1 MKTSHN
7 VARLLA
13 LLFGL
18 IGLLNISSVHVY
30 SFGASQSAP
39 TALSGYGYKAPA
51 FGYDLTRVKEFY
63 SRIPLSFLANHG
75 QADKKV
81 KFLSRGSGYSL
92 ALAPTTFTLAV
103 ADPRNKNNE
112 KSIGRSRV
120 SAYVLQAT
128 LVGANAAANLTGLE
142 QLPTRTNYFIGSDP
156 RRWKTNLPNYAKVK
170 YSGVY
175 PGVDL
180 VFYGN
185 QDLLEYDF
193 IVSPGADPGVIAL
206 GFEGMTDMRI
216 DEKGDLILRTDA
228 GEIRQSRP
236 VVYQQV
242 DDARRIIPAS
252 YLIKGKKQIAF
263 QIAKY
268 DRSKPLVIDP
278 TLAFSTYLGGS
289 SSDGGV
295 GIAVDSAGNA
305 YITGSTVST
314 DFPVTPGAFQ
324 TGRAGPF
331 PIDDAFV
338 TKMNSTGTALI
349 YSTYFGGSNRDAGDD
364 IALDGAG
371 NAYVT
376 GRTESSDL
384 PTTPGAF
391 RTTPVGSDESDVFA
405 MKLNA
410 TGTALVYST
419 YLGPAIGSGIAVDS
433 AGNAY
438 ITGQANGDYPTTP
451 GAFQTVSGGSSEAF
465 VTKLNSTGT
474 ALVYSTFLGG
484 SGFDFASEIAIDS
497 AGNAYV
503 TGEAGAGFPVTPG
516 AFQTSFNGAR
526 EAFVTKLNAAGT
538 ALVYSTF
545 LGGSGDDA
553 GFGIAVNA
561 AGNAYVTGFSD
572 SLNFPATPGAFQTV
586 KAAGTDAFVTQL
598 SAAGNAL
605 VYSTYLGGNGND
617 LGNDIALDMAGNA
630 SVVGLTGSS
639 DFPTTADAIQSSN
652 AGNND
657 AFITRLNPTGTG
669 LVFST
674 YLGGSN
680 GDSGFSISVDP
691 AGSIYITGG
700 TGSADFPTTPGAF
713 QTVFGGGFSDAFVA
727 KIVFSSFDVCF
738 KDDGNGDLFQ
748 FDSTTGEYRFTQCS
762 AGGLTLTGTGAL
774 SRQGCLLLIE
784 DNQSGRRVRAHFNH
798 CNMKG
803 HAVIQ
808 IESGRKR
815 TFVITDK
822 DTSNSNCAC
831 N

>member
-7 VARLLA
+7 IARLLA

-18 IGLLNISSVHVY
+18 TGLLNIASVHVY
-30 SFGASQSAP
+30 SFGTCKSAP
-39 TALSGYGYKAPA
+39 AASRH
-51 FGYDLTRVKEFY
+51 DLARVKESY
-63 SRIPLSFLANHG
+63 ARIPLSFVANYG

-81 KFLSRGSGYSL
+81 KFISRGSGYSL

-103 ADPRNKNNE
+103 ADSHSKNNE
-112 KSIGRSRV
+112 ESMTGSRA
-120 SAYVLQAT
+120 SASVLQAT
-128 LVGANAAANLTGLE
+128 LLGGNAAANLTGLE

-156 RRWKTNLPNYAKVK
+156 QKWKTNVPNYAKVK
-170 YSGVY
+170 YSGLY

-185 QDLLEYDF
+185 QNLLEYDF
-193 IVSPGADPGVIAL
+193 IVSPGTNPGVIAL
-206 GFEGMTDMRI
+206 GFEGITDMRV

-236 VVYQQV
+236 VVYQQI

-289 SSDGGV
+289 GSDSGT

-305 YITGSTVST
+305 YITGDTVST

-324 TGRAGPF
+324 TERAGPF
-331 PIDDAFV
+331 PTDDAFV

-349 YSTYFGGSNRDAGDD
+349 YSTYFGGNNRDRGDD
-364 IALDGAG
+364 IALDSAG

-391 RTTPVGSDESDVFA
+391 STTPVGSGESHVFA

-410 TGTALVYST
+410 AGTALVYST

-438 ITGQANGDYPTTP
+438 ITGQANDDYPTTP

-465 VTKLNSTGT
+465 VTKLNPTGT
-474 ALVYSTFLGG
+474 ALIYSTFLGG
-484 SGFDFASEIAIDS
+484 SGFDFGAGIAIDS
-497 AGNAYV
+497 GGNAYV

-526 EAFVTKLNAAGT
+526 EAIVTKLNSTGT

-553 GFGIAVNA
+553 GFDIAVNP
-561 AGNAYVTGFSD
+561 AGNAYVTGFTD
-572 SLNFPATPGAFQTV
+572 SLTFPTTPGAFQTV
-586 KAAGTDAFVTQL
+586 KAAGQDAFVTQL

-605 VYSTYLGGNGND
+605 AYSTYLGGNGND
-617 LGNDIALDMAGNA
+617 LGTDIALDMAGNA
-630 SVVGLTGSS
+630 SVVGLTNSL

-652 AGNND
+652 AGSND
-657 AFITRLNPTGTG
+657 VFITRLNATGAG

-680 GDSGFSISVDP
+680 GDGGFSISVGP
-691 AGSIYITGG
+691 AGSIYITGE

-713 QTVFGGGFSDAFVA
+713 QTVFGGGFTDAFVA
-727 KIVFSSFDVCF
+727 KIVFSNFDVCF
-738 KDDGNGDLFQ
+738 RDDGNGDLFQ
-748 FDSTTGEYRFTQCS
+748 FDSTTGEYRFTQCN
-762 AGGLTLTGTGAL
+762 AGGLTLSGTGAL
-774 SRQGCLLLIE
+774 SRQGCLLVLE
-784 DNQSGRRVRAHFNH
+784 DNQSGRRVRAQFNH
-798 CNMKG
+798 CNNKG

-808 IESGRKR
+808 VESGRKR